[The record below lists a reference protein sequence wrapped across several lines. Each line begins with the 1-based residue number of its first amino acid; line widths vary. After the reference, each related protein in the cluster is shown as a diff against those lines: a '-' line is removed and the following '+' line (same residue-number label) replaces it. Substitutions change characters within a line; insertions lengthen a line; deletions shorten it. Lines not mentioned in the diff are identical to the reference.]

1 MKFTGDYVFQ
11 NKIDEVWDKLNDPEV
26 LKESIHGCKD
36 FLEKEK
42 NKFSLKIHIKIGPIN
57 ANFLGDLEIKEIK
70 PLNSYTIEAN
80 ATAGQ
85 LGGASGKVRINLVR
99 QKQNTQLIYD
109 ANAKI
114 NGKIAQLGARLI
126 EGTVK
131 KNTILFFN
139 NFERMLN
146 KHEMKPKVN
155 ENKLQEVESQEKKDN
170 FKRKYVYLVVLFFL
184 ALSIYIANNE

>member
-1 MKFTGDYVFQ
+1 
-11 NKIDEVWDKLNDPEV
+11 
-26 LKESIHGCKD
+26 
-36 FLEKEK
+36 
-42 NKFSLKIHIKIGPIN
+42 
-57 ANFLGDLEIKEIK
+57 
-70 PLNSYTIEAN
+70 
-80 ATAGQ
+80 
-85 LGGASGKVRINLVR
+85 NLVR

>member
-1 MKFTGDYVFQ
+1 MQ
-11 NKIDEVWDKLNDPEV
+11 EH
-26 LKESIHGCKD
+26 KENGIR
-36 FLEKEK
+36 
-42 NKFSLKIHIKIGPIN
+42 
-57 ANFLGDLEIKEIK
+57 
-70 PLNSYTIEAN
+70 IEQMEETL
-80 ATAGQ
+80 TAHRDRV
-85 LGGASGKVRINLVR
+85 ARTMVRSPV
-99 QKQNTQLIYD
+99 
-109 ANAKI
+109 
-114 NGKIAQLGARLI
+114 